1 MPQSALTYLKLTI
14 ETLEES
20 VEYIQD
26 NIFVQRKLYYES
38 GVSPVKKPMNTQPWS
53 ENPIRQLI
61 LRLHVIYLES

>member
-38 GVSPVKKPMNTQPWS
+38 GVFLVKKPMNTQPWS
-53 ENPIRQLI
+53 ENPIR
-61 LRLHVIYLES
+61 

>member
-1 MPQSALTYLKLTI
+1 MPQSAFTCLKLTI
-14 ETLEES
+14 EILEES

-26 NIFVQRKLYYES
+26 NIFVQRKLHYES
-38 GVSPVKKPMNTQPWS
+38 GVSLVKKPINTQPRS

>member
-26 NIFVQRKLYYES
+26 NIFVQRKWYYES
-38 GVSPVKKPMNTQPWS
+38 GVSLVKKPMNTQPWS